1 MAIMINTYY
10 KEIIDLIV
18 DLHQEELQ
26 TAKPGHCMKISG
38 LAFKELNALCEKI
51 NVQFPEIDTYII
63 SEVNINE
70 KCISATK
77 LIELR
82 NNQSKPLLIL
92 IPSNSRTAAEDSY
105 GNATFKELSLEGV
118 ETKLIN
124 KLIDEIPSEF
134 KGVIFEDIINFIG
147 RDSLKNTE
155 IINFLINIKEVGYS
169 SGSIGSNVYNLNL
182 IPDTKLLEDR
192 NKIRSRIKFNM
203 ECVEL
208 LSTSDKPIA
217 DRISE
222 MPIEANT
229 LQNEIVNFIK
239 KEEHLSTKQEI
250 TATISKKYQNL
261 NFSNWKISDL
271 EIDFNEIKLSLDSI
285 KSSDFKIENDTK
297 TLYANPNSPSK
308 VKIRFST
315 TPNPNQISELKYF
328 KIVLMAV
335 DGGRGEGIAVLRKM
349 KNSTSNRAYRDALIE
364 LQPNQIDDGAYFIKV
379 LAENEFGDILNINDD
394 FKEPKIQKAW
404 EEEYKNNPKALKEE
418 FQYKLTCDSEDF
430 DFVVDETIDREDNQ
444 RKDKVKNVLQAFL
457 NYRMYDLKHDN
468 EPTIPEPVE
477 PSNTWLEDKKGG
489 HTSVFHINYTQSHN
503 YQILLSTKLRAIEN
517 EFLKNT
523 DCLGHL
529 KVSVNNN
536 ASFTNFNDCKFI
548 ESPLTLSAP
557 ETVLRLRAQIFKR
570 IKESNENNN
579 GVFETAD
586 VFNFKED
593 ITNYILAYTAWTS
606 DLQKQISSK
615 EVSEDDKANLVDL
628 VSELQFLDV
637 VKLDTKLP
645 DGKKVEALL
654 LSPLHPLRLAW
665 TIQMLDVFYKWE
677 QETLGFSKYKEA
689 WANNLETLFNNEFS
703 YSNNPLVLVGN
714 KALKNYY
721 YSGELSHGWGLY
733 LEGVDNKE
741 NKSFTS
747 VSRQLLHYFRGLFN
761 ITKENYIDI
770 DISKKLVVNHIK
782 NYLKQHPYVDKL
794 ILNLVNA
801 GDANVFSDALI
812 ELEKE
817 NEFNAIKYEIRI
829 FKDSDKI
836 IEHGDAL
843 KSLLNPQ
850 SSISEEA
857 EVFSQPSKNRLFPKL
872 RFSINNISD
881 YLKNPLK
888 FNAHISFLISPFP
901 VKIELIKPNIN
912 TRNFYVNGIVTDYSV
927 IVNDEENKFK
937 WNRFIKGNQ
946 LPKEY
951 TNLGHVGIELFE
963 NIQMFTSCA
972 LLLGYTEAIPSTQM
986 VLNER
991 DKVLITHLHDYSD
1004 WVVTFDKNMGPEV
1017 YDQPSNGEDI
1027 PFLLD
1032 YVPGEEVS
1040 GISSYL
1046 TTRPTSEV
1054 LGLIGPH
1061 FKEFDL
1067 DVHNEEHQVK
1077 IKALLED
1084 LRALSSSLVLQLNS
1098 SKNKA
1103 FEVIGSA
1110 FTKRVLEKKGF
1121 LENGILIPIDLH
1133 QNLFNENNFE
1143 SKSRADSLL
1152 VAMDPEKKEILIT
1165 VIEIKCRKAL
1175 HETEREDLK
1184 LKMKEQIENTIEVLR
1199 FHFDPQ
1205 YNLSYDRLDREI
1217 KNKELRALLGFYIN
1231 RSNRYN
1237 YLSDLVFDNYNEFLL
1252 QLDYGYTLKFNKVG
1266 MIYDFSTSKKH
1277 LKELVDGDITMFT
1290 MGKDLIEEIL
1300 DPDSDLKTT
1309 RLEGE
1314 ESDLD
1319 RELIE
1324 ALGVDNKMKTFI
1336 QKLKKAPTHV
1346 APVIQKPK
1354 ESIEEKVQTASKSEI
1369 ATNEGS
1375 VYENKP
1381 SIDRTNEPNLE
1392 IEAVVPK
1399 TPFLDENYKEPD
1411 FDIFIGNSKPSLQFG
1426 ILGVTSHQDKKIAI
1440 DLSGVNTI
1448 SLFGVQGG
1456 GKSYSIGTLT
1466 EMVLKQFSNVNKLPS
1481 PLAGVIFHYS
1491 ESMDY
1496 EPEFTSMILPND
1508 QPNELKILKEVYNV
1522 EPNNID
1528 DIIILCPERKVEER
1542 RSQFPSIEVAPLL
1555 FNPNELSIKD
1565 WQFLMNAVG
1574 NTSDYINE
1582 INFILEELFDANNLN
1597 VVTLNQAIDDS
1608 ELLSKRDKTLAT
1620 RRMRFASKY
1629 VKDVNRLSEY
1639 LQPSKLIVID
1649 MRDEFIHKDQALGL
1663 FVTALDIFSATNSSE
1678 NQFNKFIVF
1687 DEAHKYMDNKDLTG
1701 NIVTAIREMRHKG
1714 VSILIASQDPPSL
1727 PNEIIELS
1735 SIVLLHK
1742 FNSPQWLKHI
1752 QKSITQLSSLTASD
1766 MSILKPGEGFLWAS
1780 KANEK
1785 MVTNKPIKIIT
1796 RPRVTKHGGAT
1807 INAVKKDE

>member
-1 MAIMINTYY
+1 
-10 KEIIDLIV
+10 
-18 DLHQEELQ
+18 
-26 TAKPGHCMKISG
+26 
-38 LAFKELNALCEKI
+38 
-51 NVQFPEIDTYII
+51 
-63 SEVNINE
+63 
-70 KCISATK
+70 
-77 LIELR
+77 
-82 NNQSKPLLIL
+82 
-92 IPSNSRTAAEDSY
+92 
-105 GNATFKELSLEGV
+105 
-118 ETKLIN
+118 
-124 KLIDEIPSEF
+124 
-134 KGVIFEDIINFIG
+134 
-147 RDSLKNTE
+147 
-155 IINFLINIKEVGYS
+155 
-169 SGSIGSNVYNLNL
+169 
-182 IPDTKLLEDR
+182 
-192 NKIRSRIKFNM
+192 
-203 ECVEL
+203 
-208 LSTSDKPIA
+208 
-217 DRISE
+217 
-222 MPIEANT
+222 
-229 LQNEIVNFIK
+229 
-239 KEEHLSTKQEI
+239 
-250 TATISKKYQNL
+250 
-261 NFSNWKISDL
+261 
-271 EIDFNEIKLSLDSI
+271 
-285 KSSDFKIENDTK
+285 
-297 TLYANPNSPSK
+297 
-308 VKIRFST
+308 
-315 TPNPNQISELKYF
+315 
-328 KIVLMAV
+328 
-335 DGGRGEGIAVLRKM
+335 
-349 KNSTSNRAYRDALIE
+349 
-364 LQPNQIDDGAYFIKV
+364 
-379 LAENEFGDILNINDD
+379 
-394 FKEPKIQKAW
+394 
-404 EEEYKNNPKALKEE
+404 
-418 FQYKLTCDSEDF
+418 
-430 DFVVDETIDREDNQ
+430 
-444 RKDKVKNVLQAFL
+444 
-457 NYRMYDLKHDN
+457 
-468 EPTIPEPVE
+468 
-477 PSNTWLEDKKGG
+477 
-489 HTSVFHINYTQSHN
+489 
-503 YQILLSTKLRAIEN
+503 
-517 EFLKNT
+517 
-523 DCLGHL
+523 
-529 KVSVNNN
+529 
-536 ASFTNFNDCKFI
+536 
-548 ESPLTLSAP
+548 
-557 ETVLRLRAQIFKR
+557 
-570 IKESNENNN
+570 
-579 GVFETAD
+579 
-586 VFNFKED
+586 
-593 ITNYILAYTAWTS
+593 
-606 DLQKQISSK
+606 
-615 EVSEDDKANLVDL
+615 
-628 VSELQFLDV
+628 
-637 VKLDTKLP
+637 
-645 DGKKVEALL
+645 
-654 LSPLHPLRLAW
+654 
-665 TIQMLDVFYKWE
+665 
-677 QETLGFSKYKEA
+677 
-689 WANNLETLFNNEFS
+689 
-703 YSNNPLVLVGN
+703 
-714 KALKNYY
+714 
-721 YSGELSHGWGLY
+721 
-733 LEGVDNKE
+733 
-741 NKSFTS
+741 
-747 VSRQLLHYFRGLFN
+747 
-761 ITKENYIDI
+761 
-770 DISKKLVVNHIK
+770 
-782 NYLKQHPYVDKL
+782 
-794 ILNLVNA
+794 
-801 GDANVFSDALI
+801 
-812 ELEKE
+812 
-817 NEFNAIKYEIRI
+817 
-829 FKDSDKI
+829 
-836 IEHGDAL
+836 
-843 KSLLNPQ
+843 
-850 SSISEEA
+850 
-857 EVFSQPSKNRLFPKL
+857 
-872 RFSINNISD
+872 
-881 YLKNPLK
+881 
-888 FNAHISFLISPFP
+888 
-901 VKIELIKPNIN
+901 
-912 TRNFYVNGIVTDYSV
+912 
-927 IVNDEENKFK
+927 
-937 WNRFIKGNQ
+937 
-946 LPKEY
+946 
-951 TNLGHVGIELFE
+951 
-963 NIQMFTSCA
+963 MFTSCA
-972 LLLGYTEAIPSTQM
+972 LKLGYTEAIPSTQM

-1067 DVHNEEHQVK
+1067 DIHNEEHQVK

-1165 VIEIKCRKAL
+1165 VIEIKCRKSL
-1175 HETEREDLK
+1175 HESERQDLK

-1205 YNLSYDRLDREI
+1205 YNFSYDRLDREI

-1237 YLSDLVFDNYNEFLL
+1237 YLSDLVFDNYNEFLI

-1266 MIYDFSTSKKH
+1266 MIYDFSTFKKH

-1290 MGKDLIEEIL
+1290 IGKDLIEEIL

-1319 RELIE
+1319 KELIE

-1336 QKLKKAPTHV
+1336 QKLKNTPTHIK
-1346 APVIQKPK
+1346 PEIQVPK
-1354 ESIEEKVQTASKSEI
+1354 EPKEEKKQPALKNEI
-1369 ATNEGS
+1369 PTNKD
-1375 VYENKP
+1375 VFYEVETSSNG
-1381 SIDRTNEPNLE
+1381 TNEPDIE
-1392 IEAVVPK
+1392 IEKETEKIVVKAPV
-1399 TPFLDENYKEPD
+1399 LDENYKAPD
-1411 FDIFIGNSKPSLQFG
+1411 FDIFIGNSKPSSQFG
-1426 ILGVTSHQDKKIAI
+1426 ILGETSHQNKKIAI

-1496 EPEFTSMILPND
+1496 EPEFTSMVQPND

-1522 EPNNID
+1522 EPDNID

-1597 VVTLNQAIDDS
+1597 VVTLNQAISDS

-1752 QKSITQLSSLTASD
+1752 QKSITQLATLTPAD

-1785 MVTNKPIKIIT
+1785 RVTNQPIKIST

>member
-1 MAIMINTYY
+1 MMINTYY
-10 KEIIDLIV
+10 KEIIELVI

-26 TAKPGHCMKISG
+26 SAKPGHCMKIAG
-38 LAFKELNALCEKI
+38 LAFKELNVLCDKI
-51 NVQFPEIDTYII
+51 NELFPEIDTYII
-63 SEVNINE
+63 SEVNTNE

-124 KLIDEIPSEF
+124 KLIDEIPVEF
-134 KGVIFEDIINFIG
+134 KNLIIEDIINFIG
-147 RDSLKNTE
+147 RDNLKNTQ
-155 IINFLINIKEVGYS
+155 IINFLINLKEVGFS
-169 SGSIGSNVYNLNL
+169 NNSIGNHLYNLNL
-182 IPDTKLLEDR
+182 IPDTKLLEDS
-192 NKIRSRIKFNM
+192 NKIRSRIKFNSD
-203 ECVEL
+203 CVEV
-208 LSTSDKPIA
+208 LSTFDKPMA
-217 DRISE
+217 DRIADI
-222 MPIEANT
+222 PIESNT
-229 LQNEIVNFIK
+229 LQGEIVNFIK
-239 KEEHLSTKQEI
+239 NEDHLSTKQEI
-250 TATISKKYQNL
+250 AETIFKKYQNL

-271 EIDFNEIKLSLDSI
+271 EIDFNEVKLSVDDI
-285 KSSDFKIENDTK
+285 KSSDFKIEDDIK
-297 TLYANPNSPSK
+297 KLYANPNSPSK
-308 VKIRFST
+308 IKVRFST
-315 TPNPNQISELKYF
+315 TPNPSQISELKYF
-328 KIVLMAV
+328 RIVLMAV
-335 DGGRGEGIAVLRKM
+335 DGGRGEEITVLRKL
-349 KNSTSNRAYRDALIE
+349 KNSTSNRAYRDAEVE
-364 LQPNQIDDGAYFIKV
+364 LHPNHIDDGAYFIKV
-379 LAENEFGDILNINDD
+379 LAENEFGDILNNNDD
-394 FKEPKIQKAW
+394 FKEIKIQQAW
-404 EEEYKNNPKALKEE
+404 EEELKSNPTALKDD

-430 DFVVDETIDREDNQ
+430 DFVVDDTIDREDNQ
-444 RKDKVKNVLQAFL
+444 RKDKVKSVLQAFL
-457 NYRMYDLKHDN
+457 NHRIYDLKHEN
-468 EPTIPEPVE
+468 EPVIPEPVE
-477 PSNTWLEDKKGG
+477 PSNCWLDDKKVS
-489 HTSVFHINYTQSHN
+489 HTSIFHINYSQNHN
-503 YQILLSTKLRAIEN
+503 YQILLSSKLRTIEN
-517 EFLKNT
+517 EFLENAEI
-523 DCLGHL
+523 LGYV
-529 KVSVNNN
+529 KVDINNN

-548 ESPLTLSAP
+548 ESKLTLNAP
-557 ETVLRLRAQIFKR
+557 ETVLSLRSKVFRR
-570 IKESNENNN
+570 IQESNENND

-586 VFNFKED
+586 IFNFKED
-593 ITNYILAYTAWTS
+593 ISNYISAYTAWTS
-606 DLQKQISSK
+606 ELQNQISNT
-615 EVSEDDKANLVDL
+615 EISEEDKAILVDL

-645 DGKKVEALL
+645 DGKKIEALL
-654 LSPLHPLRLAW
+654 LSPLHPLRLTW
-665 TIQMLDVFYKWE
+665 TLQLLDVFFKWE

-689 WANNLETLFNNEFS
+689 WSNNLEMLFNNEFS
-703 YSNNPLVLVGN
+703 YSNNPLVIVGN
-714 KALKNYY
+714 QSLKNYN

-741 NKSFTS
+741 SKSFTS
-747 VSRQLLHYFRGLFN
+747 ISRQLLHYFRGLFN
-761 ITKENYIDI
+761 ITKENYIDT
-770 DISKKLVVNHIK
+770 DISKKLVINHIK

-817 NEFNAIKYEIRI
+817 NEFSAIKYEIRL

-850 SSISEEA
+850 STISEEA
-857 EVFSQPSKNRLFPKL
+857 EAFSQPSKNRLFPKL

-901 VKIELIKPNIN
+901 IKIELVKPDLE
-912 TRNFYVNGIVTDYSV
+912 TRNFYVNGIVTDYT
-927 IVNDEENKFK
+927 VNVENDDNRFK
-937 WNRFIKGNQ
+937 WNRFIKGNN
-946 LPKEY
+946 LPIVY
-951 TNLGHVGIELFE
+951 SNLGQLGIQLFE
-963 NIQMFTSCA
+963 NMQSFTSCA
-972 LLLGYTEAIPSTQM
+972 LKLEYTEAIPSTQM

-1067 DVHNEEHQVK
+1067 DIHNEEHQVK
-1077 IKALLED
+1077 IKSLLED

-1133 QNLFNENNFE
+1133 QNLFNHNSFE

-1152 VAMDPEKKEILIT
+1152 VSLDPEKREILIT

-1175 HETEREDLK
+1175 NETEREDLK
-1184 LKMKEQIENTIEVLR
+1184 MKMKEQIENTIEVLR

-1205 YNLSYDRLDREI
+1205 YNLSNDRLDREI
-1217 KNKELRALLGFYIN
+1217 KNKELRGLLGFYIN

-1237 YLSDLVFDNYNEFLL
+1237 YLSDLVYDNYNDFLL
-1252 QLDYGYTLKFNKVG
+1252 DLDLGYSLKFNKVG
-1266 MIYDFSTSKKH
+1266 VIYDFSTSKKH
-1277 LKELVDGDITMFT
+1277 LKEIVDGDITMFT
-1290 MGKDLIEEIL
+1290 MGKDLIEDIL
-1300 DPDSDLKTT
+1300 DPDSDLNTI
-1309 RLEGE
+1309 RLEGD
-1314 ESDLD
+1314 DLGS
-1319 RELIE
+1319 ELVE

-1336 QKLKKAPTHV
+1336 QKLKKAPSRIEPENIPQEEQANKSEV
-1346 APVIQKPK
+1346 VDIKPEGKSIRSNDSIQ
-1354 ESIEEKVQTASKSEI
+1354 EQEKV
-1369 ATNEGS
+1369 
-1375 VYENKP
+1375 
-1381 SIDRTNEPNLE
+1381 NEPQE
-1392 IEAVVPK
+1392 PIV
-1399 TPFLDENYKEPD
+1399 TPSDSKIKSTEKPYSEPN
-1411 FDIFIGNSKPSLQFG
+1411 FEIFIGNSKPSSQYG
-1426 ILGVTSHQDKKIAI
+1426 ILGETAHQNKKIAI
-1440 DLSGVNTI
+1440 DLSGVNTM

-1508 QPNELKILKEVYNV
+1508 QPNELRILKEVYNV
-1522 EPNNID
+1522 EPDSID
-1528 DIIILCPERKVEER
+1528 DTIILCPERKVEER
-1542 RSQFPSIEVAPLL
+1542 RNQFPSVEVAPLL

-1582 INFILEELFDANNLN
+1582 INFILEELFDTNNLN
-1597 VVTLNQAIDDS
+1597 VATLNQAISDS

-1620 RRMRFASKY
+1620 RRIRFASKY
-1629 VKDVNRLSEY
+1629 VKDVNHLANY
-1639 LQPSKLIVID
+1639 LQPSKLIIID

-1687 DEAHKYMDNKDLTG
+1687 DEAHKYMDNKELTG

-1742 FNSPQWLKHI
+1742 FNSPQWLRHI
-1752 QKSITQLSSLTASD
+1752 QKSITQLATLTPAD

-1785 MVTNKPIKIIT
+1785 RVTNQPVKIIT

>member
-1 MAIMINTYY
+1 MINTYY

-51 NVQFPEIDTYII
+51 NVQFPVIDTYII

-134 KGVIFEDIINFIG
+134 KGVIIEDIINFIG
-147 RDSLKNTE
+147 RDNLKNTE
-155 IINFLINIKEVGYS
+155 IINFLINLKEVGYS
-169 SGSIGSNVYNLNL
+169 NGSIGNNVYNLNL

-203 ECVEL
+203 ECVEV

-217 DRISE
+217 DRISQ
-222 MPIEANT
+222 MPIESNT

-239 KEEHLSTKQEI
+239 REEHLSTKQEI

-271 EIDFNEIKLSLDSI
+271 EIDFNEIKLSLDSMN
-285 KSSDFKIENDTK
+285 SSDFKIENDTK
-297 TLYANPNSPSK
+297 KLYANPNSPSK
-308 VKIRFST
+308 IKIRFST
-315 TPNPNQISELKYF
+315 IPNPNQISELKYF
-328 KIVLMAV
+328 KIILMAV
-335 DGGRGEGIAVLRKM
+335 DGGSGEEIAVLRIM
-349 KNSTSNRAYRDALIE
+349 KNSTTNRAYRDALIE

-404 EEEYKNNPKALKEE
+404 EEEQKSNPKALKEE

-477 PSNTWLEDKKGG
+477 PSNTWLEDKKVS
-489 HTSVFHINYTQSHN
+489 HTSVFHINYSQSHN

-523 DCLGHL
+523 DSLGYL

-536 ASFTNFNDCKFI
+536 ASFTNFTDCKFI

-570 IKESNENNN
+570 IKESNENND
-579 GVFETAD
+579 GVFESAD

-665 TIQMLDVFYKWE
+665 SIQMLDVFYKWE

-761 ITKENYIDI
+761 ITKENYIDT

-857 EVFSQPSKNRLFPKL
+857 EAFSQPSKNRLFPKL

-927 IVNDEENKFK
+927 SVSDEENKFK

-951 TNLGHVGIELFE
+951 SNFGHVGIELFE

-1067 DVHNEEHQVK
+1067 DIHNEEHQIK
-1077 IKALLED
+1077 IKSLLED

-1133 QNLFNENNFE
+1133 QNLFNENSFE

-1152 VAMDPEKKEILIT
+1152 VSIDSEKKEILIT

-1175 HETEREDLK
+1175 NEAEREDLK
-1184 LKMKEQIENTIEVLR
+1184 MKMKEQIENTIEVLR

-1205 YNLSYDRLDREI
+1205 YNLSNDRLDREI
-1217 KNKELRALLGFYIN
+1217 KNKELRGLLGFYIN

-1237 YLSDLVFDNYNEFLL
+1237 YLSDLAYDNYNDFLL
-1252 QLDYGYTLKFNKVG
+1252 QLDLGYSLKFNKVG
-1266 MIYDFSTSKKH
+1266 VIYDFSTAKKH
-1277 LKELVDGDITMFT
+1277 LKEIIDGDITMFT
-1290 MGKDLIEEIL
+1290 MGKDLIENIL
-1300 DPDSDLKTT
+1300 DPDSDLNTI
-1309 RLEGE
+1309 RLEGD
-1314 ESDLD
+1314 DLD
-1319 RELIE
+1319 KELVE
-1324 ALGVDNKMKTFI
+1324 ALGVDNRMKTFI
-1336 QKLKKAPTHV
+1336 QKLKKAPSHIEPEMESQNKGTNPSDRENIISDDD
-1346 APVIQKPK
+1346 AIEPTKELEK
-1354 ESIEEKVQTASKSEI
+1354 ESSKV
-1369 ATNEGS
+1369 
-1375 VYENKP
+1375 
-1381 SIDRTNEPNLE
+1381 NEPQE
-1392 IEAVVPK
+1392 PIETPTKIGVTAV
-1399 TPFLDENYKEPD
+1399 LDKAYSEPN
-1411 FDIFIGNSKPSLQFG
+1411 FDIFVGNSKPSSQFG
-1426 ILGVTSHQDKKIAI
+1426 ILGETAHQNKKIAV

-1496 EPEFTSMILPND
+1496 EPEFTSMIEPND
-1508 QPNELKILKEVYNV
+1508 QPNELRILKEVYKV
-1522 EPNNID
+1522 EPDNIE
-1528 DIIILCPERKVEER
+1528 DIIILCPERKVVER
-1542 RSQFPSIEVAPLL
+1542 RSQFPSVEVAPLL

-1582 INFILEELFDANNLN
+1582 INFILEELFDTNNLN
-1597 VVTLNQAIDDS
+1597 VATLNQAISDS

-1629 VKDVNRLSEY
+1629 VKDVNHLSEF
-1639 LQPSKLIVID
+1639 LQPSKLIIID
-1649 MRDEFIHKDQALGL
+1649 MRDEFIHKDQALGI

-1752 QKSITQLSSLTASD
+1752 QKSITQLASLTPAD

-1780 KANEK
+1780 KASEK
-1785 MVTNKPIKIIT
+1785 RVTNQPVKIIT

>member
-1 MAIMINTYY
+1 MMINTYY
-10 KEIIDLIV
+10 KEIIELVI

-26 TAKPGHCMKISG
+26 NAKPGHCMKISG
-38 LAFKELNALCEKI
+38 LAFKELNVLCDKI
-51 NVQFPEIDTYII
+51 NELFPGIDTYII
-63 SEVNINE
+63 SEVNTNE

-118 ETKLIN
+118 ETKLVN
-124 KLIDEIPSEF
+124 KLIDEIPLEF
-134 KGVIFEDIINFIG
+134 KNSIIEDIINFIG
-147 RDSLKNTE
+147 QDNLKNTQ
-155 IINFLINIKEVGYS
+155 IINFLISLKEIGYS
-169 SGSIGSNVYNLNL
+169 DRSIGNNLYKLNL
-182 IPDTKLLEDR
+182 IPDTKLLEDN
-192 NKIRSRIKFNM
+192 NKIRSRIKFNSD
-203 ECVEL
+203 CVEV
-208 LSTSDKPIA
+208 LSNFDKPVIDRIA
-217 DRISE
+217 D
-222 MPIEANT
+222 MPIESNT
-229 LQNEIVNFIK
+229 LQGEIVNFIK
-239 KEEHLSTKQEI
+239 NEDHLNTKQEI
-250 TATISKKYQNL
+250 AETIFKKYQNL

-271 EIDFNEIKLSLDSI
+271 EIDFSKVKLSVDEI
-285 KSSDFKIENDTK
+285 KSSDFKTENDRK
-297 TLYANPNSPSK
+297 KLYANPNSASK
-308 VKIRFST
+308 IKIRFST
-315 TPNPNQISELKYF
+315 NPNPNQISDLKYF
-328 KIVLMAV
+328 KIVLMEV
-335 DGGRGEGIAVLRKM
+335 DGGRGGEIAVLRKL
-349 KNSTSNRAYRDALIE
+349 KKTANNRPYRDAIVE
-364 LQPNQIDDGAYFIKV
+364 LEPNQIDDGAYFIKV
-379 LAENEFGDILNINDD
+379 LAENEFGEILNNDDD
-394 FKEPKIQKAW
+394 FKEIKIQEVW
-404 EEEYKNNPKALKEE
+404 EEELKNDPDASKDE
-418 FQYKLTCDSEDF
+418 FQYKLTCDSDDF
-430 DFVVDETIDREDNQ
+430 DFVVDDTIDREDNQ
-444 RKDKVKNVLQAFL
+444 RKDKVKSVLQAFL
-457 NYRMYDLKHDN
+457 NHRIYDLKHEN
-468 EPTIPEPVE
+468 EPTVPEPVE
-477 PSNTWLEDKKGG
+477 PSNCWLDDKKVS
-489 HTSVFHINYTQSHN
+489 HTSIFHINYSQNHN
-503 YQILLSTKLRAIEN
+503 YQILLSSKLRTIEK
-517 EFLKNT
+517 EFLDNAGY
-523 DCLGHL
+523 LGYV
-529 KVSVNNN
+529 KVDVNNN
-536 ASFTNFNDCKFI
+536 ASFTNFNDYKFI
-548 ESPLTLSAP
+548 ESKLTLSAP
-557 ETVLRLRAQIFKR
+557 ETVLSLRSKVFKR
-570 IKESNENNN
+570 IQESNENND

-586 VFNFKED
+586 IFNFKED
-593 ITNYILAYTAWTS
+593 ISNYISAYTAWTS
-606 DLQKQISSK
+606 ELQNQISNT
-615 EVSEDDKANLVDL
+615 EISEEDKANLVDL

-637 VKLDTKLP
+637 VKLDTNLP
-645 DGKKVEALL
+645 DGKKIEALL

-665 TIQMLDVFYKWE
+665 TLQLLDVFFKWE

-689 WANNLETLFNNEFS
+689 WSNNLEVLFNNEFS
-703 YSNNPLVLVGN
+703 YSNNPLVIVGN
-714 KALKNYY
+714 QSLKNYN
-721 YSGELSHGWGLY
+721 YSGELAHGWGLY
-733 LEGVDNKE
+733 LEGVDNKAS
-741 NKSFTS
+741 KSFTS
-747 VSRQLLHYFRGLFN
+747 ISRQLLHYFRGLFN
-761 ITKENYIDI
+761 ITKDNYIDT
-770 DISKKLVVNHIK
+770 DISKKQVVTHIK

-817 NEFNAIKYEIRI
+817 NEFSNTKYEIRL
-829 FKDSDKI
+829 FKDNDKI

-850 SSISEEA
+850 SIISEEA

-901 VKIELIKPNIN
+901 IKIELVKPDLD
-912 TRNFYVNGIVTDYSV
+912 TRNFYVNGIVTDYT
-927 IVNDEENKFK
+927 VNVENDDNRFK
-937 WNRFIKGNQ
+937 WNRFIKGNN
-946 LPKEY
+946 LPIVY
-951 TNLGHVGIELFE
+951 SNLGQLGIQLFE
-963 NIQMFTSCA
+963 NIQSFTSCA
-972 LLLGYTEAIPSTQM
+972 LKLEYTEAIPSTQM

-1067 DVHNEEHQVK
+1067 DIHNEEHQVK
-1077 IKALLED
+1077 IKSLLED

-1133 QNLFNENNFE
+1133 QNLFNQNSFE

-1152 VAMDPEKKEILIT
+1152 VSLDPEKREILIT

-1175 HETEREDLK
+1175 NETEREDLK
-1184 LKMKEQIENTIEVLR
+1184 MKMKEQIENTIEVLR

-1205 YNLSYDRLDREI
+1205 YNLSNDRLDREI
-1217 KNKELRALLGFYIN
+1217 KNKELRGLLGFYIN

-1237 YLSDLVFDNYNEFLL
+1237 YLSDLVYDNYNDFLL
-1252 QLDYGYTLKFNKVG
+1252 DLDLGYSLKFNKVG
-1266 MIYDFSTSKKH
+1266 VIYDFSTSKKH
-1277 LKELVDGDITMFT
+1277 LKEIADGDITMFT
-1290 MGKDLIEEIL
+1290 MGKDLIEDIL
-1300 DPDSDLKTT
+1300 DPDSDLNTI
-1309 RLEGE
+1309 RLEGD
-1314 ESDLD
+1314 DLGS
-1319 RELIE
+1319 ELVE

-1336 QKLKKAPTHV
+1336 QKLKKSP
-1346 APVIQKPK
+1346 
-1354 ESIEEKVQTASKSEI
+1354 SLIEP
-1369 ATNEGS
+1369 
-1375 VYENKP
+1375 ENKP
-1381 SIDRTNEPNLE
+1381 QEEQANKSEVVDIKPEGKSIQSNDSIQEQEKVNEPQE
-1392 IEAVVPK
+1392 PIV
-1399 TPFLDENYKEPD
+1399 TPSDSKRTSTDKPYSEPN
-1411 FDIFIGNSKPSLQFG
+1411 FEIFIGNSKPSSQYG
-1426 ILGVTSHQDKKIAI
+1426 ILGETAHQNKKIAI
-1440 DLSGVNTI
+1440 DLSGVNTM

-1496 EPEFTSMILPND
+1496 EPEFTSMIQPND
-1508 QPNELKILKEVYNV
+1508 QPNELRILKEVYNV
-1522 EPNNID
+1522 EPDSID

-1542 RSQFPSIEVAPLL
+1542 RNQFPSVEVAPLL

-1582 INFILEELFDANNLN
+1582 INFILEELFDTNNLN
-1597 VVTLNQAIDDS
+1597 VATLNQAISDS
-1608 ELLSKRDKTLAT
+1608 ELLSRRDKTLAT
-1620 RRMRFASKY
+1620 RRIRFASKY
-1629 VKDVNRLSEY
+1629 VKDVNHLANY
-1639 LQPSKLIVID
+1639 LQPSKLIIID

-1687 DEAHKYMDNKDLTG
+1687 DEAHKYMDNKELTG

-1752 QKSITQLSSLTASD
+1752 QKSITQLATLTPAD

-1785 MVTNKPIKIIT
+1785 RVTNQPVKIIT

>member
-1 MAIMINTYY
+1 MINTYY
-10 KEIIDLIV
+10 KEIIDLILE
-18 DLHQEELQ
+18 LHQVELQ

-38 LAFKELNALCEKI
+38 MAFKELDALCDKI
-51 NVQFPEIDTYII
+51 NSQYPEIDTYII
-63 SEVNINE
+63 SEVSINE

-105 GNATFKELSLEGV
+105 GNATFKELGLEGV

-124 KLIDEIPSEF
+124 KLIEGIPQEF
-134 KGVIFEDIINFIG
+134 KTLIIEDIINFIG
-147 RDSLKNTE
+147 RDNLKNTE
-155 IINFLINIKEVGYS
+155 IINFLIHLKDAGYS
-169 SGSIGSNVYNLNL
+169 NASVGNNVYNLNL
-182 IPDTKLLEDR
+182 IPDTKLLDDR

-203 ECVEL
+203 ECVEV
-208 LSTSDKPIA
+208 LSTFDKPMA

-222 MPIEANT
+222 IPIESNT
-229 LQNEIVNFIK
+229 LQNEIVKFIK
-239 KEEHLSTKQEI
+239 NENHLSTKQEI
-250 TATISKKYQNL
+250 TATIFNKYQNL
-261 NFSNWKISDL
+261 NFSKWKISEL
-271 EIDFNEIKLSLDSI
+271 EVDFNEIKLTLDSI
-285 KSSDFKIENDTK
+285 KSNDFKIENDTK
-297 TLYANPNSPSK
+297 TLYANPSSPSK
-308 VKIRFST
+308 IKVRFST

-328 KIVLMAV
+328 RILLMAV
-335 DGGRGEGIAVLRKM
+335 DGGTGEEITVLRKL
-349 KNSTSNRAYRDALIE
+349 KNSSTNRPYRDADVELHPNHIE
-364 LQPNQIDDGAYFIKV
+364 DGAYFIKV
-379 LAENEFGDILNINDD
+379 VAENEFGDILNIDDD
-394 FKEPKIQKAW
+394 FNEVKIQQAW
-404 EEEYKNNPKALKEE
+404 AEELKNNPNASKTD

-444 RKDKVKNVLQAFL
+444 RKDKVKNVIQAYL
-457 NYRMYDLKHDN
+457 NYRIYDLKHEN
-468 EPTIPEPVE
+468 EPTIPEAVE
-477 PSNTWLEDKKGG
+477 PSNTWLDDNKVS
-489 HTSVFHINYTQSHN
+489 HTSVYHINYSQNHN
-503 YQILLSTKLRAIEN
+503 YQIALSRKLRIIEN
-517 EFLKNT
+517 EFLNNA
-523 DCLGHL
+523 DSLGYL
-529 KVSVNNN
+529 KVNVNSN
-536 ASFTNFNDCKFI
+536 ASFTHFNDCKFI
-548 ESPLTLSAP
+548 ESPLNLSAP
-557 ETVLRLRAQIFKR
+557 ETVLRLRSQIFTR
-570 IKESNENNN
+570 IRESNETND

-593 ITNYILAYTAWTS
+593 IANYILAYTAWTS

-615 EVSEDDKANLVDL
+615 EISEDDRANLVEL
-628 VSELQFLDV
+628 ASELQLLDV
-637 VKLDTKLP
+637 VKLDSKLP
-645 DGKKVEALL
+645 DGKKIEALL
-654 LSPLHPLRLAW
+654 LSPLHPLRLTW
-665 TIQMLDVFYKWE
+665 MVQLLDVFNKWE
-677 QETLGFSKYKEA
+677 QATLAFSKHKDE
-689 WANNLETLFNNEFS
+689 WANNLEVLFNNEFS

-714 KALKNYY
+714 QALKNYY
-721 YSGELSHGWGLY
+721 YSGELCHGWGLY
-733 LEGVDNKE
+733 LEGVDNNE

-747 VSRQLLHYFRGLFN
+747 ISRQLLHYFRGLFN
-761 ITKENYIDI
+761 ITKENYIDT
-770 DISKKLVVNHIK
+770 DISKKLVINHIK

-817 NEFNAIKYEIRI
+817 NEFSAIKYEIRL

-850 SSISEEA
+850 STISEEA
-857 EVFSQPSKNRLFPKL
+857 EAFSQPSKNRLFPKL

-912 TRNFYVNGIVTDYSV
+912 TRNFYLNGIVTDYSV
-927 IVNDEENKFK
+927 SVEDVENKFK
-937 WNRFIKGNQ
+937 WNRFIKGND

-972 LLLGYTEAIPSTQM
+972 LLLGYTDAIPSTQM

-1067 DVHNEEHQVK
+1067 DIHNEDHQVK
-1077 IKALLED
+1077 IKSLLED

-1152 VAMDPEKKEILIT
+1152 VSMNPDKKEIIIT
-1165 VIEIKCRKAL
+1165 VIEIKCRKSL
-1175 HETEREDLK
+1175 YETEREELK

-1217 KNKELRALLGFYIN
+1217 KNKELRALLGFYIK

-1237 YLSDLVFDNYNEFLL
+1237 YLSDLVSDNYNEFLL
-1252 QLDYGYTLKFNKVG
+1252 NLDDGFSLNFNKVG

-1300 DPDSDLKTT
+1300 DLDSDLNTV
-1309 RLEGE
+1309 RLDG
-1314 ESDLD
+1314 DVLD
-1319 RELIE
+1319 KELIE
-1324 ALGVDNKMKTFI
+1324 ALGVENKMKTFI
-1336 QKLKKAPTHV
+1336 QKLKSTPTHFELEK
-1346 APVIQKPK
+1346 QEPK
-1354 ESIEEKVQTASKSEI
+1354 EEKVDSDSQSENHTIDTSIDITEAELIENSEI
-1369 ATNEGS
+1369 DTIE
-1375 VYENKP
+1375 
-1381 SIDRTNEPNLE
+1381 EPE
-1392 IEAVVPK
+1392 SKVFEKKSPI
-1399 TPFLDENYKEPD
+1399 LDENYKEPD
-1411 FDIFIGNSKPSLQFG
+1411 FNIFIGNSKPSSQFG
-1426 ILGVTSHQDKKIAI
+1426 ILGETSHQNKKIAI

-1496 EPEFTSMILPND
+1496 EPEFTSMIHPND
-1508 QPNELKILKEVYNV
+1508 QSNELKILKEVYNV
-1522 EPNNID
+1522 EPDSID

-1608 ELLSKRDKTLAT
+1608 ELLSKRDKTLAK

-1629 VKDVNRLSEY
+1629 VKDVNHLSVY

-1663 FVTALDIFSATNSSE
+1663 FVTALDIFSSTNNSE

-1752 QKSITQLSSLTASD
+1752 QKSITQLSSLTPSD
-1766 MSILKPGEGFLWAS
+1766 MSVLKPGEGFLWAS
-1780 KANEK
+1780 KANDK
-1785 MVTNKPIKIIT
+1785 MVTNKPIKIST